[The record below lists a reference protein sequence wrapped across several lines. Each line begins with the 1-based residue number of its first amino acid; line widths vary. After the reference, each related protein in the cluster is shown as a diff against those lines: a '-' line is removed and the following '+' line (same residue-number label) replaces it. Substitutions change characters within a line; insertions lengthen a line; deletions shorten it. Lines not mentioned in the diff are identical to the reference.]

1 MKKKV
6 GKLQLSRETLRR
18 LDDKALAGVG
28 AGAAAGS
35 VVNTDCGTC
44 AADCPTGV
52 NGTCSCGQ
60 QSCNIC
66 IDAGT
71 AGHPKA

>member
-28 AGAAAGS
+28 AGVS
-35 VVNTDCGTC
+35 VVDTDCGTC

-52 NGTCSCGQ
+52 NGTCSCGK

-66 IDAGT
+66 VDAAP